1 MKSTKI
7 SRGVLSVA
15 ALGLAAVFI
24 SSPAIAA
31 TPDAAPLPVVHVTT
45 SDGAIAPASVS
56 GCTSKT
62 VPGGKQYTGCEVYTW
77 VGWWSM
83 SFKADFTIVTNGRD
97 RIDAIRDAKYS
108 VDAFHR
114 ATSSYSFTIGKKTE
128 DAQGA
133 AWARYTQGFTATT
146 GDATKWVGI
155 WVGGDTWGQNNAD

>member
-7 SRGVLSVA
+7 IRGVLSVA

-31 TPDAAPLPVVHVTT
+31 TPDAVPLQVVHVTT
-45 SDGAIAPASVS
+45 PDGAIAPASVS
-56 GCTSKT
+56 GCISKT
-62 VPGGKQYTGCEVYTW
+62 VPG
-77 VGWWSM
+77 
-83 SFKADFTIVTNGRD
+83 
-97 RIDAIRDAKYS
+97 
-108 VDAFHR
+108 DAFHR

-155 WVGGDTWGQNNAD
+155 WVGGDT